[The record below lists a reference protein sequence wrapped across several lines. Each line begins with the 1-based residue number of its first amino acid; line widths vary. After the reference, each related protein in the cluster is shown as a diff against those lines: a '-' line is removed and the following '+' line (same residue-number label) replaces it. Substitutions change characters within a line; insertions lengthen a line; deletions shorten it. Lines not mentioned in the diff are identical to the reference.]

1 MDETL
6 VSRISRKYYKYSL
19 RIIVGIALLSLLVVS
34 VRYSISTFA
43 IPLVVSVLFSL
54 LSSWGYC
61 AAWKSVA
68 KSSPG
73 NLTKL
78 YLASSIFRL
87 LLAAIVVI
95 IYCLVN
101 RGEKGVILEFIL
113 VFCTYYVALLIFDCV
128 YFAKVEKHTGK

>member
-6 VSRISRKYYKYSL
+6 ISRISKKYYKYSL

-34 VRYSISTFA
+34 VRFSISTFA
-43 IPLVVSVLFSL
+43 VPLVVSVLFSL
-54 LSSWGYC
+54 LSSWGYG
-61 AAWKSVA
+61 AAWRGVA
-68 KSSPG
+68 KSSPN

-87 LLAAIVVI
+87 LLAGIVVI
-95 IYCLVN
+95 IYCLIN
-101 RGEKGVILEFIL
+101 KGKREVIFEFIII
-113 VFCTYYVALLIFDCV
+113 FCTYYVALLIFDCI

>member
-6 VSRISRKYYKYSL
+6 VKQISGKYYKYSL
-19 RIIVGIALLSLLVVS
+19 RIIVGIALLSLLIVS
-34 VRYSISTFA
+34 VRFSINAFA
-43 IPLVVSVLFSL
+43 IPLVVSVLFSI
-54 LSSWGYC
+54 LSSWGYG

-68 KSSPG
+68 KSSPK

-87 LLAAIVVI
+87 LLAGIVVI
-95 IYCLVN
+95 IYCLIN
-101 RGEKGVILEFIL
+101 RGEKEVILEFIII
-113 VFCTYYVALLIFDCV
+113 FCTYYVALLIFDCI

>member
-6 VSRISRKYYKYSL
+6 VSRVSKRYYKYSL

-34 VRYSISTFA
+34 VRFSISTFA
-43 IPLVVSVLFSL
+43 VPLVVSVLFSL

-87 LLAAIVVI
+87 LFAAIVMI
-95 IYCLVN
+95 IYCLINKGN
-101 RGEKGVILEFIL
+101 REAIFEFLII
-113 VFCTYYVALLIFDCV
+113 FCTYYVALLIFDCI
-128 YFAKVEKHTGK
+128 Y